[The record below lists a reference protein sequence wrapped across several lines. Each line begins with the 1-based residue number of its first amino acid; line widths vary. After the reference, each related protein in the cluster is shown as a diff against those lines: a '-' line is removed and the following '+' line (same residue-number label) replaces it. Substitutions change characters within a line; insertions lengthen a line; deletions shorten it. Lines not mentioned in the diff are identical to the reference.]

1 MQGPDNLQKARKQ
14 LDQLAET
21 IIFMG
26 IEEVVDSRTANLGMN
41 GLECIHKY
49 IICVY
54 SMCMRM
60 LIYVY
65 MYVHTHTICKHI
77 CIHARAVVCVDL
89 CCAFCL
95 FTGCV
100 N

>member
-65 MYVHTHTICKHI
+65 MYVHTHTPYANISAYMHVRLCALT
-77 CIHARAVVCVDL
+77 CVVRFV
-89 CCAFCL
+89 CL
-95 FTGCV
+95 RGA
-100 N
+100 